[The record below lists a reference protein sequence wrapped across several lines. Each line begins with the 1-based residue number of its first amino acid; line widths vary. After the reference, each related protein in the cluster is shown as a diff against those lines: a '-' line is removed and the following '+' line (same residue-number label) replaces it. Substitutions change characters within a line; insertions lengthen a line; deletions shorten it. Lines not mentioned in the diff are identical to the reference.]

1 MSVTFGPTKWLV
13 SGFAAAAFLVTSQ
26 PGSALE
32 DFKMRVDWA
41 PYNLHAPY
49 HFAVEKGWFKDAG
62 LNVKVDD
69 GNGSVLT
76 IQMTGAGAYDVGHAN
91 LGAMAAGVAKGASVK
106 AVGGII
112 RKNDMGTIVDSSLGV
127 TSMKDIVDRGY
138 KLITTPGGFDTPFMK
153 AIFKAAGADPKK
165 VKYMNVAASAK
176 ISSYLTKKGEAVS
189 STPPYFGPIVESKRP
204 SNFIYYVDYGLQ
216 IPGFGLVAS
225 TETIND
231 RPDVLRKY
239 LSVMSRAW
247 KYAWSGDEAVKE
259 MIAAMKAQRP
269 QAKIKEA
276 WELKRFANYRPFS
289 QTENTTGKG
298 ILYQSPIDWER
309 AVEDMEEAD
318 IFPKGKFKAADF
330 FTNEFL
336 PGGGSS

>member
-1 MSVTFGPTKWLV
+1 MSSYLNSAKYVAG
-13 SGFAAAAFLVTSQ
+13 GIAAAAFLLTSQ
-26 PGSALE
+26 PGAAVE

-49 HFAVEKGWFKDAG
+49 HYAVDKGWFKDVG

-69 GNGSVLT
+69 GNGSVVT
-76 IQMTGAGAYDVGHAN
+76 IQMTAAGAYDVGHAN
-91 LGAMAAGVAKGASVK
+91 LGAMAAGVAKGATAI

-112 RKNDMGTIVDSSLGV
+112 RKNDMGVIVDSSLGV

-138 KLITTPGGFDTPFMK
+138 SLITTPGGFDTPFMK

-176 ISSYLTKKGEAVS
+176 ISSYLTKQGEAVS
-189 STPPYFGPIVESKRP
+189 STPPYFGPIVEKKRP

-216 IPGFGLVAS
+216 IPGFGIVAS
-225 TETIND
+225 TDTVKD

-239 LSVMSRAW
+239 LAVMSRAW
-247 KYAWSGDEAVKE
+247 KMAWSDENAVKE
-259 MIAAMKAQRP
+259 MVAAMKRQRP
-269 QAKIKEA
+269 QAKITEA
-276 WELKRFANYRPFS
+276 WELQRFANYRPFS
-289 QTENTTGKG
+289 QTDNTKGKG
-298 ILYQSPIDWER
+298 ILYQSPVDWAK
-309 AVEDMEEAD
+309 AVTDMEDAE

-330 FTNEFL
+330 STNEFL
-336 PGGGSS
+336 PGGGNS

>member
-1 MSVTFGPTKWLV
+1 MSFYAPAKLAI
-13 SGFAAAAFLVTSQ
+13 AAVAGVAFLVTSQ
-26 PGSALE
+26 PSSALE

-49 HFAVEKGWFKDAG
+49 HYAVQEGWFKDVG

-69 GNGSVLT
+69 GNGSVVT

-112 RKNDMGTIVDSSLGV
+112 RKNDMGAIVDASLDIK
-127 TSMKDIVDRGY
+127 SMKDIVDRGY

-153 AIFKAAGADPKK
+153 AIFTAAGADPKK
-165 VKYMNVAASAK
+165 VKFMNVAASAK
-176 ISSYLTKKGEAVS
+176 LSSYLTKKGEAVS
-189 STPPYFGPIVESKRP
+189 STPPYFAPIVEKKRP
-204 SNFIYYVDYGLQ
+204 SNYIYYVDYGLQ

-225 TETIND
+225 TDTIKD
-231 RPDVLRKY
+231 RPEVLRKY

-247 KYAWSGDEAVKE
+247 KQAWSGPDAVKA
-259 MIAAMKAQRP
+259 MVAAMKAQRP
-269 QAKIKEA
+269 QAKINEV
-276 WELKRFANYRPFS
+276 WELQRFVNYAPFS
-289 QTENTTGKG
+289 QTENTKGKG
-298 ILYQSPIDWER
+298 ILYQSEVDWSK
-309 AVEDMEEAD
+309 AVADMEGAG
-318 IFPKGKFKAADF
+318 IFPKGKFTATDF

-336 PGGGSS
+336 PAGGSS